1 MFMSLMT
8 RVRRFK
14 VLIVNDDL
22 NAANAKGAACAKL
35 IGELEKKDTDVIG
48 SLNIGDAES
57 IVVSDPGI
65 DCVLIDWD
73 IGGEAD
79 TSHTE
84 AIHVIEMLRSRNTV
98 VPIFLTAERTD
109 ASTIPTEIME
119 KVGDFVW
126 LLEDTP
132 AFIAGRIVAAMQRYR
147 RQLAP
152 PFTAALVA
160 FSQVHEYSW
169 HTPGHTGG
177 TGFLKSPVGLAF
189 HEVYGEPLFRTDL
202 SISVGALGS
211 LLDHSGPIGESEK
224 YAARIFGAHRSY
236 TVTNGSSTSNRVI
249 FMACV
254 TENEIALCDR
264 NCHKSIEHSLTLTGA
279 RPVYLVPSRNYLGLI
294 GPIHPEV
301 LQKESIQKAVRES
314 TLAVG
319 ASNKKP
325 VHCVI
330 TNSTYDGLT
339 YKVPRV
345 MELLAPTVSRI
356 HFDEAWYGYARFN
369 PLYRD
374 RYAMYGDPAAY
385 RGPTVFATTSTH
397 KLLAA
402 LSQASFIHVRDGTD
416 PIDHARFNESF
427 MMHASTS
434 PLYTIIASNEV
445 SASMMDGPFGLSLTT
460 ESIQEAVAF
469 RKMMARIHAQFAAEG
484 GWFFS
489 AWQPDRVKDPK
500 TGEMMAFQDAPD
512 SLLVT
517 NPDAWV
523 LHPGEDWHG
532 FANLEDGYCMLD
544 PIKVSVVTPGMSRDG
559 KLEKRGIPAS
569 IVTAYLNAQG
579 IVQEKTTDFTILFL
593 FSIGITKGKWGTL
606 MSTLLSFKHDYDNNT
621 PLSQV
626 LPDLVEAYPER
637 YGGMGLRDLSDEM
650 FARVADGRNTEWMA
664 KAFANLPVAEITPR
678 EAYVR
683 LVHNEVEHLHLD
695 KLAGKCAA
703 TSVVP
708 YPPGIPL
715 LMPGENFGDNNGPV
729 ISYLRTLE
737 SFDTQ
742 FPGFTHDTHGV
753 EVKNG
758 KYLVYV
764 LRSSK

>member
-1 MFMSLMT
+1 MA
-8 RVRRFK
+8 RIRRFK

-35 IGELEKKDTDVIG
+35 MRELEKKDTDVIG
-48 SLNIGDAES
+48 SGNLADAES
-57 IVVSDPGI
+57 IVISDPGI

-73 IGGEAD
+73 IGGE
-79 TSHTE
+79 HTVHDQ
-84 AIHVIEMLRSRNTV
+84 AIRVIDMLRSRNNV
-98 VPIFLTAERTD
+98 VPIFLTAERTE
-109 ASTIPTEIME
+109 ASAIPTEIME
-119 KVGDFVW
+119 KANDFVW

-152 PFTAALVA
+152 PFNAALLA
-160 FSQVHEYSW
+160 FSQTHEYSW

-189 HEVYGEPLFRTDL
+189 HEIYGEHLFRTDL

-211 LLDHSGPIGESEK
+211 LLDHNGPIGESEK

-264 NCHKSIEHSLTLTGA
+264 NCHKSLEHSLTLTGA

-294 GPIHPEV
+294 GPIYPEV

-314 TLAVG
+314 TLAAG
-319 ASNKKP
+319 APNKKP

-345 MELLAPTVSRI
+345 MELLAPTVNRI

-416 PIDHARFNESF
+416 PIEHARFNESF

-445 SASMMDGPFGLSLTT
+445 SAAMMDGPFGLSLTT

-469 RKMMARIHAQFAAEG
+469 RKMMARIHAQFVAEG

-532 FANLEDGYCMLD
+532 FADLEDGYCMLD

-569 IVTAYLNAQG
+569 IVTKYLNAQG
-579 IVQEKTTDFTILFL
+579 IVQEKTTDFAILFL

-621 PLSQV
+621 PLHQV
-626 LPDLVEAYPER
+626 LPDLVNAYPER

-650 FARVADGRNTEWMA
+650 FARVADGKNTESMA
-664 KAFANLPVAEITPR
+664 KAFAKLPVAEMTPR
-678 EAYVR
+678 EAYIR
-683 LVHNEVEHLHLD
+683 LVHNEIEHLPLD

-729 ISYLRTLE
+729 ISYLRSLE

>member
-1 MFMSLMT
+1 MA
-8 RVRRFK
+8 RIRRFK

-35 IGELEKKDTDVIG
+35 MRELEKKDTDVIG
-48 SLNIGDAES
+48 SGNLADAES
-57 IVVSDPGI
+57 IVISDPGI

-73 IGGEAD
+73 IGGE
-79 TSHTE
+79 HTVHDQ
-84 AIHVIEMLRSRNTV
+84 AIRVIDMLRSRNNV
-98 VPIFLTAERTD
+98 VPIFLTAERTE
-109 ASTIPTEIME
+109 ASAIPTEIME
-119 KVGDFVW
+119 KANDFVW

-152 PFTAALVA
+152 PFNAALLA
-160 FSQVHEYSW
+160 FSQTHEYSW

-189 HEVYGEPLFRTDL
+189 HEIYGEHLFRTDL

-211 LLDHSGPIGESEK
+211 LLDHNGPIGESEK

-264 NCHKSIEHSLTLTGA
+264 NCHKSLEHSLTLTGA

-294 GPIHPEV
+294 GPIYPEV

-314 TLAVG
+314 TLAAG
-319 ASNKKP
+319 APNKKP

-345 MELLAPTVSRI
+345 MELLAPTVNRI

-445 SASMMDGPFGLSLTT
+445 SAAMMDGPFGLSLTT

-469 RKMMARIHAQFAAEG
+469 RKMMARIHAQFVAEG

-532 FANLEDGYCMLD
+532 FADLEDGYCMLD

-569 IVTAYLNAQG
+569 IVTKYLNAQG
-579 IVQEKTTDFTILFL
+579 IVQEKTTDFAILFL

-621 PLSQV
+621 PLHQV
-626 LPDLVEAYPER
+626 LPDLVNAYPER

-650 FARVADGRNTEWMA
+650 FARVADGKNTESMA
-664 KAFANLPVAEITPR
+664 KAFAKLPVAEMTPR
-678 EAYVR
+678 EAYIR
-683 LVHNEVEHLHLD
+683 LVHNEIEHLPLD

-729 ISYLRTLE
+729 ISYLRSLE